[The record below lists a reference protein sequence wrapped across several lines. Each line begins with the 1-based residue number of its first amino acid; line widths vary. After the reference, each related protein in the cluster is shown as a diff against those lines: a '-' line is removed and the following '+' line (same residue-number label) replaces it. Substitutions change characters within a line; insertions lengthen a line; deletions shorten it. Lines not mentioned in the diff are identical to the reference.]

1 MLEIKSMSIAKN
13 GKKPEEATIFRL
25 TVDMTV
31 FIEKVRKML
40 SVMLKHFPACVD

>member
-1 MLEIKSMSIAKN
+1 MSIAKN
-13 GKKPEEATIFRL
+13 GKKSEESIIFRL
-25 TVDMTV
+25 TEDMTA